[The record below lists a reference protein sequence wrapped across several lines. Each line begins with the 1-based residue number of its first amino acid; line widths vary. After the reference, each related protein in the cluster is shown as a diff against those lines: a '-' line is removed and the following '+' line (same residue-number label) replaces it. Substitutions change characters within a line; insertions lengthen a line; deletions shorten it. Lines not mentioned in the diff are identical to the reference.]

1 MANYSKDMERQ
12 NKALKDLMSGKE
24 YEKDYVQV
32 GYEGKQQE
40 NLGGQTR
47 ESELSKV
54 MQSVRMP
61 LFCPECKKAM
71 KKRLDDKFWRMMGHC
86 MDCQIE
92 IETKLRYQG
101 KFEDYAKRKVLEN
114 KKSYVKDLKQ
124 SLVDFEKT
132 GGKKEFFNQVG
143 VQEVELEK
151 EKWEMGEEQF
161 DKLVQEAQEHINKLE
176 EDINEEE
183 KLLDTAGGHSS

>member
-24 YEKDYVQV
+24 YEKDYTLV
-32 GYEGKQQE
+32 GYQGKQE
-40 NLGGQTR
+40 NLGGETR
-47 ESELSKV
+47 ESELSKI

-92 IETKLRYQG
+92 LETKLRYQG
-101 KFEDYAKRKVLEN
+101 KFEEYAQRKVLEN

-151 EKWEMGEEQF
+151 EKWEMGEEEF
-161 DKLVQEAQEHINKLE
+161 EKTISDARDFIREKRGLVEEAE
-176 EDINEEE
+176 EQLTGVN
-183 KLLDTAGGHSS
+183 

>member
-1 MANYSKDMERQ
+1 MANYSKESKRQ
-12 NKALKDLMSGKE
+12 NKALSDLLSGKT

-32 GYEGKQQE
+32 GYEGKQE
-40 NLGGQTR
+40 NRGGETR
-47 ESELSKV
+47 QSELTDV
-54 MQSVRMP
+54 MASVRMP
-61 LFCPECKKAM
+61 WFCPSCKKAM
-71 KKRLDDKFWRMMGHC
+71 KKRLDRKFWNLFNHC

-92 IETKLRYQG
+92 IETKMRYKG
-101 KFEDYAKRKVLEN
+101 EFEEYAKRKVIEN
-114 KKSYVKDLKQ
+114 KKAYLKDLKQ
-124 SLVDFEKT
+124 SIVEFEDK
-132 GGKKEFFNQVG
+132 GGKAEFFNQVG